1 MKQSPQKS
9 CNKTRTNYFLR
20 PPATSSS
27 PVSPSFASLC
37 YSPFFVIFCL
47 LKKRKETSIKTSDDR
62 KLTPATTL
70 QFHLKI
76 DMKRNINRKCAG
88 K

>member
-1 MKQSPQKS
+1 MKQSPQRAIRKLERIIS
-9 CNKTRTNYFLR
+9 SDSRLETPVPFL
-20 PPATSSS
+20 
-27 PVSPSFASLC
+27 PVLPGYIAL
-37 YSPFFVIFCL
+37 FVIFFL

-76 DMKRNINRKCAG
+76 DTKRNINRKCAG